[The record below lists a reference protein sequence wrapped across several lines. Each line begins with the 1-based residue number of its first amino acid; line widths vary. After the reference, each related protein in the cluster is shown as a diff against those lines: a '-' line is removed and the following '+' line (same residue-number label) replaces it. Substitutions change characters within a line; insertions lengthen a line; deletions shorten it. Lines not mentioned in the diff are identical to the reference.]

1 MQLAGENMNVKRAI
15 EVLRAEGLRRHAILR
30 KRASLLAKEDD
41 AVGGNPKKTI
51 HGDTYYERNR
61 AETKKVYGKLS
72 RLSHALRA
80 LSLFEGE
87 I

>member
-1 MQLAGENMNVKRAI
+1 MRELGEDMDVKTAV

-30 KRASLLAKEDD
+30 ERASVLAKADYARQ
-41 AVGGNPKKTI
+41 AVGDSYMGNS
-51 HGDTYYERNR
+51 E
-61 AETKKVYGKLS
+61 ETKKVYGKLS
-72 RLSHALRA
+72 RLSHALRV